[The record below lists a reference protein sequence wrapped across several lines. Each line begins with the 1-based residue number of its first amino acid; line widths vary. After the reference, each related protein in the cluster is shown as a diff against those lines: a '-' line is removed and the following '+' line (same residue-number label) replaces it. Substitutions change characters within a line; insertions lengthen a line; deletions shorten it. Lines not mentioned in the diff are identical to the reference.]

1 MKYLVWLWQN
11 TRGIRLN
18 STLRILIGITQV
30 ALGLLMVWLSKQFID
45 VTIHSDDS
53 ADIWKMVTLLVSV
66 VIGGLLLRQ
75 AYYYMTI
82 TANLHQANTIRL
94 RIFSHL
100 LKSQLYGEQKLHSGD
115 ITSRLE
121 RDIGYVG
128 EATTSLMPQFI
139 ITSIQLCGAFMLMR
153 YLDPRLAWMLLLL
166 TPLVAVFGKLIAH
179 KLRQMTLDIRQQES
193 LIQMLVQEGMEHNEV
208 LRTMGSSP
216 WVTDRLDNM
225 QQELAGKVDR
235 RSRFTIITRL
245 ILGSSFS
252 LGYLLAFVWGGL
264 QLREGAIT
272 FGVMTSFL
280 QLVSQIQNPIM
291 ALLNMVPQLIH
302 TSASIDRLVE
312 LETAEAEI
320 ASSSIMLGQPTGVD
334 INGVNFRYPTSDA
347 PVLSQFSHNFKPG
360 SKTAIM
366 GITGAGKTTLFRLML
381 ALIKPD
387 SGSVSLYDNN
397 GRQAD
402 VTTDTR
408 ANFVF
413 VPQGNTLMSGT
424 VRYNLQLAQPD
435 ATDDELLQVLST
447 AMADFV
453 QQLPQGL
460 DTQLG
465 ERGIGLSEGQ
475 AQRIAIARGLLRPG
489 GVLLLDE
496 ISSSLDELTERQLF
510 QRLFTAYPEKTM
522 IFITHR
528 PTVCELCQ
536 GIVRL

>member
-320 ASSSIMLGQPTGVD
+320 ASSTIMLGQPTGVD